1 MRSDTR
7 RIAKNSIYLFTRMAL
22 MMGVSVYT
30 SRVVLENLGIEDFG
44 IFSVV
49 GGLAVLFS
57 FFNNA
62 LNTSTQRFLTVS
74 IGKNNVMET
83 KRVFSMSMNCHMII
97 SFVILILAETV
108 GLWLLNTQLN
118 IPEAKMHAANWVY
131 QLTLLSCLLGIL
143 NVPYTGSIIAYE
155 KMSYFAWSSV
165 ISAMLKLGVA
175 WLIAVSTSERLI
187 FYSALLVVATIIKFI
202 IDQIY
207 CRIRFSVCR
216 YSFQWDRN
224 LFKEMISFTG
234 WNILKMGAVMGVS
247 QGNNIL
253 INIYGGTVAS
263 AAMGIANQVNGNV
276 YGFMQNVQ
284 TAFNP
289 QITKTISCNQTED
302 YQSLIRMCAKVS
314 SYLLFFLAVPLVLE
328 MDIILK
334 LWLKDVP
341 LNTGIL
347 CVFSIA
353 SVYIDSLTGPLSAA
367 VMAHGSVQRYQI
379 VTSVLWLI
387 SIPAAWLYFQ
397 IGMPFE
403 YILISKIIAQ
413 VIILGYSL
421 YFLKKNIVFDVSSFI
436 RNECLTTL
444 VVLISSLWISYLI
457 INNFYYS
464 VLGNLLL
471 SVISSWAILII
482 IILAIGLTHR
492 ERIAVKNL
500 LLKKAIAWKK

>member
-1 MRSDTR
+1 
-7 RIAKNSIYLFTRMAL
+7 MAL
-22 MMGVSVYT
+22 MMGVSLYT
-30 SRVVLENLGIEDFG
+30 SRVILVNLGIEDFG
-44 IFSVV
+44 LFSVV

-62 LNTSTQRFLTVS
+62 LNGSTQRFLTVS
-74 IGKNNVMET
+74 IGKNDISEI
-83 KRVFSMSMNCHMII
+83 KKVFSMSMNCHVII
-97 SFVILILAETV
+97 SFIILILAETI

-118 IPEAKMHAANWVY
+118 IPESKIYAANWVY
-131 QLTLLSCLLGIL
+131 QLTLLSCILSIL
-143 NVPYTGSIIAYE
+143 NVPYTGTIVAYE
-155 KMSYFAWSSV
+155 KMSYFAWSSI
-165 ISAMLKLGVA
+165 ISAVLKLVVA
-175 WLIAVSTSERLI
+175 YLIVITDSERLI
-187 FYSALLVVATIIKFI
+187 FYTVFLVAAAIIKFVV
-202 IDQIY
+202 DRIY
-207 CRIRFSVCR
+207 CRIRFSTCH
-216 YSFQWDRN
+216 YNFQWNGN

-289 QITKTISCNQTED
+289 QITKTIACNEKED

-314 SYLLFFLAVPLVLE
+314 SYILFFLVIPLILE

-341 LNTGIL
+341 LNTRIL
-347 CVFSIA
+347 CIFSIV
-353 SVYIDSLTGPLSAA
+353 SVYLDSLIGPLSTA
-367 VMAHGSVQRYQI
+367 VMAHGAIQRYQI

-387 SIPAAWLYFQ
+387 SIPAAWLYLQ
-397 IGMPFE
+397 SGMSFE

-413 VIILGYSL
+413 IIILGYSL
-421 YFLKKNIVFDVSSFI
+421 YFLKKNIVFEVASFI
-436 RNECLTTL
+436 RNECFKTL
-444 VVLISSLWISYLI
+444 IVLVSSLWISYLI
-457 INNFYYS
+457 ISNFHYS
-464 VLGNLLL
+464 VLGNLIL
-471 SVISSWAILII
+471 SIVSSWAILII
-482 IILAIGLTHR
+482 IISAIGLTYR

-500 LLKKAIAWKK
+500 LLKKAITWKKL